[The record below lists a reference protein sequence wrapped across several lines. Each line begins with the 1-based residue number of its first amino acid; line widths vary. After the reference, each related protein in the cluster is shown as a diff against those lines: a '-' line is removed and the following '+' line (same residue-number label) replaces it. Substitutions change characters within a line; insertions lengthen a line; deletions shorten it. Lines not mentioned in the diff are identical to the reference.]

1 MITSLRAWPILL
13 PVALA
18 PAGLLGCQDYLFE
31 QKFPEKVKEATIVR
45 PAAVP
50 TPADILFVV
59 DNSGSMADEQENL
72 ARNFD
77 AFIEQIAGAGDYQ
90 IGVVTTDTTIGNPDE
105 GEQAGLLISTFSTN
119 PPNYLISL
127 DNQSCTNA
135 GIAHGCFRGPD
146 AATRIISSQR
156 TPDAMQQIEAFRRN
170 VRVGSCGSGEEQGLR
185 AMQLALGKTEAGGC
199 NEGFLRDNAN
209 LVIIIVSDEP
219 DTDNTPIEQYV
230 VDVGRYKGFDKV
242 RVAMVVGAVNG
253 EAANCRIPNNATC
266 GSTCQ
271 TLPGPG
277 SGQAC
282 TSSPQ
287 CPQGEYCKQ
296 DRTCDRIERQNMDF
310 CYWCSYYNTPDC
322 CSALSGS
329 RYVEFA
335 RRMETRIAAEVPSI
349 PTQQCRGEMENKA
362 IACLVDSICQDNFA
376 ATLERIARELI
387 INNEYTLNPPA
398 VYPEGVVVKVK
409 KGRFPADG
417 KVLVYGT
424 DFIIENNGA
433 TLKIMGE
440 NTPRE
445 GEEVEIYFVTEVG
458 P

>member
-1 MITSLRAWPILL
+1 MITCLRAWPLLL
-13 PVALA
+13 PVALGSFA
-18 PAGLLGCQDYLFE
+18 CQDYLFE

-45 PAAVP
+45 PAATP

-72 ARNFD
+72 ARNFN
-77 AFIEQIAGAGDYQ
+77 AFIEQIAGGSGDYQ
-90 IGVVTTDTTIGNPDE
+90 IGVVTTDTTLGMNDA
-105 GEQAGLLISTFSTN
+105 GEQAGLLISTFSGN

-135 GIAHGCFRGPD
+135 GIPHGCFRGPD
-146 AATRIISSQR
+146 AAKRIISSTRIPNAADQV
-156 TPDAMQQIEAFRRN
+156 TAFQNN

-185 AMQLALGKTEAGGC
+185 AIQLALEKTAPGQC

-209 LVIIIVSDEP
+209 LVIVIVTDEP
-219 DTDNTPIEQYV
+219 DNDNTPIDQYI
-230 VDVGRYKGFDKV
+230 VDVGRYKSFDKV

-253 EAANCRIPNNATC
+253 DAANCRIPNDANC

-287 CPQGEYCKQ
+287 CPQGEYCRQ

-335 RRMETRIAAEVPSI
+335 RRMETRIIAEVPSI
-349 PTQQCRGEMENKA
+349 MPQQCRGDMAVEGG
-362 IACLVDSICQDNFA
+362 IACLVDSICQDNFS
-376 ATLERIARELI
+376 ATLARIARELI
-387 INNEYTLNPPA
+387 ITSTYNLNPPA
-398 VYPEGVVVKVK
+398 VYPEGVKVKVK
-409 KGRFPADG
+409 NGRFPPEG
-417 KVLVYGT
+417 KELKYGE
-424 DFIIENNGA
+424 DFVIENNGA
-433 TLKIMGE
+433 TLRLIGD
-440 NTPRE
+440 NIPVE
-445 GEEVEIYFVTEVG
+445 GEDIEIFFVTEVG